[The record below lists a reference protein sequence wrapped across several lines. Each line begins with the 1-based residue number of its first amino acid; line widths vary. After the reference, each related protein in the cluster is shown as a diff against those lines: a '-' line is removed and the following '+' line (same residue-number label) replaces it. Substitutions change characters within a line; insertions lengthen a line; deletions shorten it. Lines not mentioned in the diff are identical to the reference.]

1 MVKSGKWSSCDWSG
15 TGTGT
20 GMGAAD
26 VGMHPAG
33 ICVMGARPSGVCVTG
48 MPPSGKAAAGPA
60 ATEAGT
66 NTKMLIE
73 VSFNHYDAGGQNKIM
88 QKTWTE
94 TLAYGYSSEN
104 TQQDLSNEYQ
114 HDRVSMVFL
123 HLCVLVLC
131 MIDASALENLNTY
144 TAFK

>member
-1 MVKSGKWSSCDWSG
+1 MVKSGKWSSCDWS
-15 TGTGT
+15 GTGT

-33 ICVMGARPSGVCVTG
+33 ICVIGARPIGVCVTG

-60 ATEAGT
+60 ATEAET

-73 VSFNHYDAGGQNKIM
+73 VSFNHYAAGQNKIM

-94 TLAYGYSSEN
+94 TLANGYSSEN

-114 HDRVSMVFL
+114 YDRV
-123 HLCVLVLC
+123 
-131 MIDASALENLNTY
+131 
-144 TAFK
+144 